1 MPDAGAAP
9 AGREALAVGADLAP
23 ATLLAGYRGGLFPMP
38 YRKRLAW
45 LSPDPRGVLPLHG
58 LHVARSLR
66 RSARGTSVS
75 VDQAFE
81 EVLQLCADPDR
92 PGAWITGE
100 YAAAYRSLHA
110 LGWAHSIEVWRERRL
125 IGGLFGVELGG
136 LFCGESMARRATDGS
151 KLALWATVS
160 LLTAADAG
168 QRVFDVQWVT
178 PHLASLG
185 AVEVARSDYL
195 ASLAAALALPP
206 RLGSM
211 AAVPAGQLL
220 LARPVMAA
228 GPPQ

>member
-1 MPDAGAAP
+1 MPDAAAAP

-38 YRKRLAW
+38 YRRRLAW
-45 LSPDPRGVLPLHG
+45 LSPDPRGVLPLPG

-66 RSARGTSVS
+66 RSARGTDVS

-125 IGGLFGVELGG
+125 IGGLFGVEVGG

-151 KLALWATVS
+151 KLALWAAIR
-160 LLTAADAG
+160 LLAGVDAD

-185 AVEVARSDYL
+185 AVQIARSDYL
-195 ASLAAALALPP
+195 ASLPAALALPP
-206 RLGSM
+206 RLEPM
-211 AAVPAGQLL
+211 TAVPADHVLL
-220 LARPVMAA
+220 EPPVTAAERP
-228 GPPQ
+228 Q